1 MHRRKALLAAG
12 LFLIATYIW
21 PAAGQTPR
29 PAGATVFEGARLI
42 TGDGSAPIEDAA
54 FVVGNSRITAVGRRG
69 EVAAPAGPAPAGF
82 TRHPPRPPTPQPPR
96 PPPPPPPPPP
106 HHPTA

>member
-54 FVVGNSRITAVGRRG
+54 FVVGNSRITAAGRRG
-69 EVAAPAGPAPAGF
+69 EVAAPAGAGRPPLTRQAASAGVPRAAP
-82 TRHPPRPPTPQPPR
+82 PPRLPPA
-96 PPPPPPPPPP
+96 PPPPL
-106 HHPTA
+106 

>member
-69 EVAAPAGPAPAGF
+69 EVAAPAGAAALRSHRQARDPADRGC
-82 TRHPPRPPTPQPPR
+82 PRPPR
-96 PPPPPPPPPP
+96 IPPPPPRP
-106 HHPTA
+106 

>member
-69 EVAAPAGPAPAGF
+69 EVAAPAGPAPVRPTGQTLMPAHVASPG
-82 TRHPPRPPTPQPPR
+82 HPPFPAAVT
-96 PPPPPPPPPP
+96 
-106 HHPTA
+106 